1 MKVLEPIEDKQA
13 IHEQTRAE
21 LQEAIREV
29 QLLAGLDRNQQA
41 GEGTLRPVTIGVT
54 SPEYSDGKSTIAIAL
69 AASLGHDLG
78 TEVTLVD
85 ADLHTHSI
93 ARQYRLNDEAGLS
106 DLLSGSASLDEASYR
121 LGGSTVRV
129 VPAGKPTADPGRV
142 ARSSRF
148 GPVLDAI
155 RNQSAHVV
163 LDLPSVL
170 NSMNTPALAGRCD
183 GVIVVVRHGKTT
195 RAQLD
200 RTLHLLRDA
209 NVIGVV
215 VNRHRTSIPA
225 WVQRSLGLR
234 P

>member
-1 MKVLEPIEDKQA
+1 MKVLEPDEAQQA
-13 IHEQTRAE
+13 IHEHTRAE

-29 QLLAGLDRNQQA
+29 QLLAGLDRNQ
-41 GEGTLRPVTIGVT
+41 EVPEPTLRPVTIGVT
-54 SPEYSDGKSTIAIAL
+54 SPEYRDGKTTIAIAL

-78 TEVTLVD
+78 SEVTLVD
-85 ADLHTHSI
+85 ADLHTHSL
-93 ARQYRLNDEAGLS
+93 ARQYRLNEEAGFS
-106 DLLSGSASLDEASYR
+106 ELLAGSVSLDEATYR

-142 ARSSRF
+142 ARSNRL
-148 GPVLDAI
+148 GPVLEAI

-170 NSMNTPALAGRCD
+170 NSMNTPALATRCD
-183 GVIVVVRHGKTT
+183 GVIIVVRHGKTT

-215 VNRHRTSIPA
+215 VNRHRTSIPG